1 MIRLFFFLAILLA
14 INCDVYSQIATNSH
28 YSRFGLGQ
36 LYDQGNP
43 VYNSL
48 SNATSAINNP
58 KIINPINP
66 ASYSSFISKS
76 FLLST
81 GGWHQ
86 TTKMENNTTDQTV
99 NNNGFSHFIL
109 GFPLSKK
116 TGFSA
121 GIIPF
126 SAIGYDITTS
136 LNTVNNIQSANYSG
150 DGGISKIY
158 FGSAYKLS
166 DELSIGL
173 NASYLFGSLNRRKKL
188 VYQDGTFFN
197 SRSNSKISLKGYI
210 YELGI
215 IYNKSLND
223 NKDFSLGFSAYNN
236 TSISANKT
244 ELLESFRY
252 VGVTELV
259 KDTFVNNTQ
268 NGEVYLPRNINIGV
282 SYMKDKKWLL
292 LANYNKQDWSNYK
305 IFDEVDDLEDSQTFS
320 AGMEYTPDYNSFTD
334 YYKTVNYRIGI
345 SYKMTPLKFNDYQ
358 LEEKSLSFGFGLPYK
373 KSATK
378 YDIFC
383 VLGSRGTKN
392 KNLIEEKFCRI
403 GLSIT
408 YYDTWFRKLKY
419 D

>member
-1 MIRLFFFLAILLA
+1 MIRRFFFLAIIFVVYSDL
-14 INCDVYSQIATNSH
+14 YSQIATSSH
-28 YSRFGLGQ
+28 YSRFGLGE
-36 LYDQGNP
+36 LYVQGNP
-43 VYNSL
+43 IYSSL
-48 SNATSAINNP
+48 SNATTAINNP
-58 KIINPINP
+58 KTINSSNP
-66 ASYSSFISKS
+66 ASYASFSSKS

-86 TTKMENNTTDQTV
+86 TTRMENNTSEQIV
-99 NNNGFSHFIL
+99 NNNGFSHFIM

-116 TGFSA
+116 AGFSA

-126 SAIGYDITTS
+126 SSIGYNINTS
-136 LNTVNNIQSANYSG
+136 LNEASNIQSANYSG

-158 FGSAYKLS
+158 FGSAYRIS

-173 NASYLFGSLNRRKKL
+173 NASYLFGSLNRRKEL
-188 VYQDGTFFN
+188 VYQDATFFN

-210 YELGI
+210 YELGAI
-215 IYNKSLND
+215 FKKLLND
-223 NKDFSLGFSAYNN
+223 NEEYSIGLSAYNS

-259 KDTFVNNTQ
+259 KDTFVNMTQ
-268 NGEVYLPRNINIGV
+268 YGKIFLPRSINVGV

-292 LANYNKQDWSNYK
+292 LANYNIQNWSNYK
-305 IFDEVDDLEDSQTFS
+305 IFDEEGGLENSQNFS
-320 AGMEYTPDYNSFTD
+320 SGIEYTPDYNSFTD
-334 YYKTVNYRIGI
+334 YYKTISYRFGI
-345 SYKMTPLKFNDYQ
+345 SYKVHPLKFNDYQ

-378 YDIFC
+378 YDVYC
-383 VLGSRGTKN
+383 VLGTRGSTN
-392 KNLIEEKFCRI
+392 KNLIEENFFRI
-403 GLSIT
+403 GLAIS

>member
-58 KIINPINP
+58 KIINPSNP
-66 ASYSSFISKS
+66 ASYSSFLSKS

-86 TTKMENNTTDQTV
+86 TTKMENNTTDQIV

>member
-86 TTKMENNTTDQTV
+86 TTKMENNTTDQIV

>member
-1 MIRLFFFLAILLA
+1 MIRRLFFLAIFFVVC
-14 INCDVYSQIATNSH
+14 CDLYSQIATSSH
-28 YSRFGLGQ
+28 YSRFGLGE
-36 LYDQGNP
+36 LYVQGNP
-43 VYNSL
+43 IYNSL
-48 SNATSAINNP
+48 SNATSAINNT
-58 KIINPINP
+58 KTINPGNP
-66 ASYSSFISKS
+66 ASYSSFTSKS

-86 TTKMENNTTDQTV
+86 TTKMENNTSEQIV
-99 NNNGFSHFIL
+99 NNNGFSHFIM
-109 GFPLSKK
+109 GFPISEKV
-116 TGFSA
+116 GFSA

-126 SAIGYDITTS
+126 SSIGYNINTS
-136 LNTVNNIQSANYSG
+136 LNESINVQSANYSG

-173 NASYLFGSLNRRKKL
+173 NASYLFGSLNRRKEL

-210 YELGI
+210 YELGVMF
-215 IYNKSLND
+215 KKLLND
-223 NKDFSLGFSAYNN
+223 NEEYAIGLSAYNN
-236 TSISANKT
+236 TSVSANKT

-259 KDTFVNNTQ
+259 KDTFVNTTQ
-268 NGEVYLPRNINIGV
+268 YGQIFLPRSINVGV

-292 LANYNKQDWSNYK
+292 LANYNIQDWSNYK
-305 IFDEVDDLEDSQTFS
+305 IFDEEGDLENSQTFS
-320 AGMEYTPDYNSFTD
+320 SGIEYTPDYNSFTD
-334 YYKTVNYRIGI
+334 YYKTINYRLGI
-345 SYKMTPLKFNDYQ
+345 SYKMYPLKFNDYQ

-378 YDIFC
+378 YDIYC
-383 VLGSRGTKN
+383 VLGIRGTTN
-392 KNLIEEKFCRI
+392 KNLIEENFFRI
-403 GLSIT
+403 GLAIS